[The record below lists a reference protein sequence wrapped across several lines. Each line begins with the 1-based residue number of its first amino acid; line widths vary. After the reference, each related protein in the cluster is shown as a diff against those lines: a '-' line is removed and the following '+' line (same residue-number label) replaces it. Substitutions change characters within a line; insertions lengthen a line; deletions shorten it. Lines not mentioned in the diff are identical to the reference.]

1 MVRMDSFSSV
11 PPHIQ
16 PPMAQVPNAIREL
29 TRFVPSML
37 MYSSIFAFLIFGSQS
52 VPFHVLTQPLDA
64 GSLKN
69 QTTFTG
75 GGTPLT
81 ESELFL
87 LAQRTNV
94 RHQSVNLIL
103 AERTLERGHST
114 LAVRNYLS
122 ELSIGQLLDYRRAK
136 IRNVHALSNFR
147 ASSVRAV
154 AHRTLRLECA
164 FGGRAVLTHA
174 RVGIG
179 HGKQ

>member
-52 VPFHVLTQPLDA
+52 VPLSSFDPPLDA
-64 GSLKN
+64 RSLKN

-114 LAVRNYLS
+114 LAVRNCLS
-122 ELSIGQLLDYRRAK
+122 ELRIRQLLDCWRAK
-136 IRNVHALSNFR
+136 IRNLHALSNFR
-147 ASSVRAV
+147 TTSVRAV
-154 AHRTLRLECA
+154 AHRAFALERRLSGRTALSAARLRS
-164 FGGRAVLTHA
+164 
-174 RVGIG
+174 
-179 HGKQ
+179 

>member
-16 PPMAQVPNAIREL
+16 PPMAQVPSAIREL

-37 MYSSIFAFLIFGSQS
+37 MYSSIFPSQFCRS
-52 VPFHVLTQPLDA
+52 PNVSLSSFDPAAGCLDP
-64 GSLKN
+64 
-69 QTTFTG
+69 TFTG
-75 GGTPLT
+75 RRNATT

-114 LAVRNYLS
+114 LAVRNCLS
-122 ELSIGQLLDYRRAK
+122 ELRIRQLLDCRRAK
-136 IRNVHALSNFR
+136 IGNLHALSHFR
-147 ASSVRAV
+147 ASSVRTV
-154 AHRTLRLECA
+154 AHRAFALERRLSGGTALSAARLR
-164 FGGRAVLTHA
+164 T
-174 RVGIG
+174 
-179 HGKQ
+179 